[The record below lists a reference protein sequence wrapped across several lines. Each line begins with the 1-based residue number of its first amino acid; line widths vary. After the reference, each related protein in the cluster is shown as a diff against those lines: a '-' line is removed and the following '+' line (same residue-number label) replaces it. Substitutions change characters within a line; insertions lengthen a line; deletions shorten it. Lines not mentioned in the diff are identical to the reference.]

1 MNLQAIYT
9 IWLREV
15 KRFSRSKSRII
26 GSMTQ
31 AIFFLAIFGVG
42 LNNLIDMPEVS
53 YLTFIAPGIISMTI
67 LFPSI
72 IAGVSV
78 LWDKQ
83 FGFLKEILVA
93 PVSRLSIMFGKALGG
108 ATTAMFQGLIML
120 SAVFIIGIIPFSW
133 QGFGFAVVIMA
144 ISAIAL
150 VSLGLAI
157 ASRMDDP
164 HGFQMIMNF
173 LIMPM
178 FMLSGAF
185 FPIDNLPGPMMF
197 FVSIDPL
204 TYTVDALRNVLLGAS
219 TYPLTF
225 SLGVL
230 SAFCATML
238 FLGAFFFKRIK

>member
-9 IWLREV
+9 IWLREL

-31 AIFFLAIFGVG
+31 AIFFLGILGVG
-42 LNNLIDMPEVS
+42 MNNLIDIPEVS
-53 YLTFIAPGIISMTI
+53 YLTFIAPGIIGMTI

-93 PVSRLSIMFGKALGG
+93 PVSRLSIMVGKALGG
-108 ATTAMFQGLIML
+108 ATTTMFQGLVML
-120 SAVFIIGIIPFSW
+120 FAIFAIGIMPFSW
-133 QGFGFAVVIMA
+133 YGFGFALIIMVV
-144 ISAIAL
+144 SAIAL
-150 VSLGLAI
+150 VSLGLAV

-185 FPIDNLPGPMMF
+185 FPIDNLPGPLMF

-204 TYTVDALRNVLLGAS
+204 TYTVDALRNVLLGVS
-219 TYPLTF
+219 TYSLAF

-230 SAFCATML
+230 SAFCAAML
-238 FLGAFFFKRIK
+238 LLGAFFFRKIK

>member
-1 MNLQAIYT
+1 MNFQAIYT
-9 IWLREV
+9 IWLREL

-31 AIFFLAIFGVG
+31 AIFFLGILGVG
-42 LNNLIDMPEVS
+42 MNNLIEIPEVS
-53 YLTFIAPGIISMTI
+53 YLTFIAPGIIGMTI

-93 PVSRLSIMFGKALGG
+93 PVSRLSIMVGKALGG
-108 ATTAMFQGLIML
+108 ATTTMFQGLVML
-120 SAVFIIGIIPFSW
+120 FAIFAIGIMPFSW
-133 QGFGFAVVIMA
+133 YGFGFSLIIML

-150 VSLGLAI
+150 VSLGLAV

-185 FPIDNLPGPMMF
+185 FPIDNLPGPLMF

-204 TYTVDALRNVLLGAS
+204 TYTVDALRNVFLGVS
-219 TYPLTF
+219 TYSLAF

-230 SAFCATML
+230 STFCAAML
-238 FLGAFFFKRIK
+238 LLGAFFFRKIK